1 MSKRFNKNNLTRIL
15 HDIRESYS
23 RTFHEPIPKGADM
36 ENVLIDAARQAK
48 EGKRVS
54 WELVDGIKK
63 LKIT

>member
-23 RTFHEPIPKGADM
+23 RTFHESIPKGANM
-36 ENVLIDAARQAK
+36 ENILIDAARQVK